1 VISLRHAAPVLAG
14 VLAEGSAHAATS
26 GEGGVALPW
35 IVLGSIGAIVAA
47 IVLRMVIAARFPKGY
62 GEWARRRRDSFAKQN
77 DTWDR
82 ADDEFR
88 Q

>member
-1 VISLRHAAPVLAG
+1 MGTFASA
-14 VLAEGSAHAATS
+14 SAHAATS
-26 GEGGVALPW
+26 GEGGDALPW
-35 IVLGSIGAIVAA
+35 IVLGSIGVILAG

-62 GEWARRRRDSFAKQN
+62 GEWARRRRTSFAKQN
-77 DTWDR
+77 EAWDR